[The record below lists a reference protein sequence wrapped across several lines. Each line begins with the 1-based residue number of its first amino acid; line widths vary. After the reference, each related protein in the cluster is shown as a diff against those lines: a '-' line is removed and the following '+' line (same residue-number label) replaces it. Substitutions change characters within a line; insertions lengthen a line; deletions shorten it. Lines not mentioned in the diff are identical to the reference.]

1 MVMSSLLQMK
11 STVLPLLTPML
22 ITSIALNI
30 NRVISSVSGN
40 AYKSKNIAAI
50 ATKRNGHTQTIV
62 AVVRERLVYRLVIS
76 LAIGETFMMIT
87 MMKMID
93 SDDDDDYDDDDVDY
107 DDNDV

>member
-1 MVMSSLLQMK
+1 MSSLLQMK

-22 ITSIALNI
+22 IASITLNI
-30 NRVISSVSGN
+30 DRVISSVSGN

-50 ATKRNGHTQTIV
+50 TTKRNGHTQTIV
-62 AVVRERLVYRLVIS
+62 AVVRERLVYGLVIS

-107 DDNDV
+107 DDNNV